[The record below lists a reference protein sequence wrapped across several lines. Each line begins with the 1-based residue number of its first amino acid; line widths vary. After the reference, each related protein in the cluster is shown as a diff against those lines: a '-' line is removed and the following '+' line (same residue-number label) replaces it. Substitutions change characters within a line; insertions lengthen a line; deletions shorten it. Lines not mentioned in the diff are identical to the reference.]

1 MFTQDFNHLN
11 EMQQQAV
18 ATTHKSLLVLAPA
31 GTGKTKVIAL
41 RTAYLV
47 QQGIQPSQ
55 ILCLTFTNKAAK
67 EMKARIAAYI
77 PKAAKEMTIKTFH
90 SFCYHLI
97 CEEL

>member
-67 EMKARIAAYI
+67 EMKER
-77 PKAAKEMTIKTFH
+77 K
-90 SFCYHLI
+90 L
-97 CEEL
+97 